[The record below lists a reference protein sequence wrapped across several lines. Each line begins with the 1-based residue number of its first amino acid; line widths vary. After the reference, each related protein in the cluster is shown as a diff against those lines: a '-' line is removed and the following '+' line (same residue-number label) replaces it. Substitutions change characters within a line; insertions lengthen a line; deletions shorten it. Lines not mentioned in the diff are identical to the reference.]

1 VKEGR
6 TEALS
11 ALREVRQRTAAML
24 GEQAKEHEERW
35 AAEERSAEERA
46 VALDAQY
53 AERISRAE
61 AALSE
66 AQQAF
71 AEAELSD
78 RRRQEE
84 AASRAAEVVAEAR
97 VRAERVARDTERV
110 LREHGETWDD
120 VQAHMDHVRS
130 SLTALTGRAA
140 AE

>member
-1 VKEGR
+1 
-6 TEALS
+6 
-11 ALREVRQRTAAML
+11 
-24 GEQAKEHEERW
+24 
-35 AAEERSAEERA
+35 
-46 VALDAQY
+46 LDAQH
-53 AERISRAE
+53 AERMARAE

-71 AEAELSD
+71 ADAELSD

-84 AASRAAEVVAEAR
+84 AGERAAEVVAQAR
-97 VRAERVARDTERV
+97 VRAERIARDTERV